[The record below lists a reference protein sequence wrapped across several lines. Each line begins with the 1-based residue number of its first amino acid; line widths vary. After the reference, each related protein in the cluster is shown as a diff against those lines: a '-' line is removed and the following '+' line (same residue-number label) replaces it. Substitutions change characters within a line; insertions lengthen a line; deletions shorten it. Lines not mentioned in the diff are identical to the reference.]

1 SLELS
6 ASSLVSLYF
15 FRRAVCRNQEK
26 RGSGLLSL
34 DPNRP
39 RNNLAPDSVL
49 ENESTTSS
57 WNRHLKKIEVP
68 HDIVSFSDASLFSAG
83 NSRQRQI
90 RRHRYFSSE
99 SFSWLDPDRM
109 GRGVYLGDRFR
120 AANLC
125 ALCACERRVLLF
137 AMRYA
142 GTRWCAFLRR
152 LRQICLGAGF
162 LPAAPPHRFRKMF
175 E

>member
-1 SLELS
+1 M
-6 ASSLVSLYF
+6 
-15 FRRAVCRNQEK
+15 RAQ
-26 RGSGLLSL
+26 
-34 DPNRP
+34 
-39 RNNLAPDSVL
+39 
-49 ENESTTSS
+49 TSS
-57 WNRHLKKIEVP
+57 WNRDLTKIEVP

-120 AANLC
+120 PATLC
-125 ALCACERRVLLF
+125 ALCACERRALLF

-152 LRQICLGAGF
+152 LRQICLGARVSPGHLSSS
-162 LPAAPPHRFRKMF
+162 LPAKCLNNHFAAYPPNSRLSSHNAPVRKADEMF
-175 E
+175 YEAKRAGRNCVGVAKLPG